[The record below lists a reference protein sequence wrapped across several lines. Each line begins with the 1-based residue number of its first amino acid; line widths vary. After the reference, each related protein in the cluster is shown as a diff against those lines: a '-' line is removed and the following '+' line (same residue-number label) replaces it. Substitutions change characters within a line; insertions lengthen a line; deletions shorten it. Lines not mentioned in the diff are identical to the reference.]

1 MQPLIL
7 SEIGDYQQVKSGYRL
22 EGFIQ
27 TFAYSLT
34 AVVGQAAALI
44 PALIQDKM
52 GFNPANYLVPDGVE
66 VFVLSPELIEIAENY
81 GNVALWL
88 SAGSGALML
97 ICLLFYTLDKK
108 KHAKIVEQLKA
119 TAVNAQEIAE
129 EEGSLNML
137 ENVINDKSSKAKEE
151 NKTIGE
157 AVTEQSGEEKP
168 SETEEISGGEDEEK
182 TSEITAEDNNSKG
195 M

>member
-1 MQPLIL
+1 
-7 SEIGDYQQVKSGYRL
+7 
-22 EGFIQ
+22 
-27 TFAYSLT
+27 
-34 AVVGQAAALI
+34 
-44 PALIQDKM
+44 
-52 GFNPANYLVPDGVE
+52 
-66 VFVLSPELIEIAENY
+66 
-81 GNVALWL
+81 
-88 SAGSGALML
+88 
-97 ICLLFYTLDKK
+97 
-108 KHAKIVEQLKA
+108 
-119 TAVNAQEIAE
+119 
-129 EEGSLNML
+129 ML